1 MPAAQVVAVGD
12 AENDEAFLRLCGFS
26 VAVANA
32 IPRIKQLADMTT
44 EQEHGP
50 GVVELV
56 EKILAGEPLR
66 QPSPRNP
73 LCGVSSTHLEK

>member
-1 MPAAQVVAVGD
+1 VPPAQVVGVGD
-12 AENDEAFLRLCGFS
+12 AENDEALLNLCGFS

-56 EKILAGEPLR
+56 EKILASEPLR
-66 QPSPRNP
+66 QLSVARPSRP
-73 LCGVSSTHLEK
+73 